1 MGEEVAEVNVGVR
14 VPVFPGGFIHIPP
27 ALRRRAG
34 IKEYVQIIEAEHGLF
49 VRPIEKREPL
59 SWQQFFAQGLTMRRP
74 APLDL
79 SEMRFDDLWL

>member
-1 MGEEVAEVNVGVR
+1 MGIR
-14 VPVFPGGFIHIPP
+14 VSVFPGGLVHIPS

-34 IKEYVQIIEAEHGLF
+34 IKERVQIVEADRGLLLK
-49 VRPIEKREPL
+49 PIEEEEFL
-59 SWQQFFAQGLTMRRP
+59 SWQQFFAQGLTMPRP